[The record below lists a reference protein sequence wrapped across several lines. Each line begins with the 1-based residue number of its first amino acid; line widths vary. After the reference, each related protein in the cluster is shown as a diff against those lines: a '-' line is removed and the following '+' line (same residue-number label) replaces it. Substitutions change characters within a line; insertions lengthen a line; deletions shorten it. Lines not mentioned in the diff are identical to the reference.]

1 MPAAVIGGVIA
12 GAGAIGGAALSSKAQ
27 KKAAKTAANA
37 QLDATAQNNALAR
50 EQYGLNQAALAPWQQ
65 RGNAAGTAVNA
76 LLGIGQMAPANN
88 NGPAPTPATASA
100 LGFYGNG
107 AATNAMG
114 GGYIAPG
121 NNLRASREYY
131 NGEPNALMYG
141 ASNGYFP
148 GDMMTNG
155 MPASALAPMLVN
167 TAAPAANPNQ
177 QYQDAFAN
185 YQNSTGY
192 QFRLGEGMRALDN
205 SAASRGVLNSGAA
218 AKAALKYGQN
228 IASGEFGNYL
238 AQLTGVSQQGLSA
251 ANAQAGVGTSLVN
264 AVSNNNNA
272 AAGALGNQAFANGN
286 AQSQMWGAVGNT
298 VGNLGSIFAS
308 SFGSGGGTNALSNG
322 AFGIKS
328 GFKN

>member
-1 MPAAVIGGVIA
+1 MPAAVVGGVIA
-12 GAGAIGGAALSSKAQ
+12 GAGAIGGAVLSSKAQ
-27 KKAAKTAANA
+27 KKASKTAAQA

-107 AATNAMG
+107 AAANALG

-121 NNLRASREYY
+121 SNLRDGREYY
-131 NGEPNALMYG
+131 NGEPVNSLMYG
-141 ASNGYFP
+141 GGNGYTP
-148 GDMMTNG
+148 GDTFAQTG
-155 MPASALAPMLVN
+155 TVT
-167 TAAPAANPNQ
+167 TAAPAGNPNQ

-185 YQNSTGY
+185 YRNSTGY
-192 QFRLGEGMRALDN
+192 NFRVDEGARAVN
-205 SAASRGVLNSGAA
+205 SLFAGKGALNSGAA
-218 AKAALKYGQN
+218 MKAFGNFGQN
-228 IASGEFGNYL
+228 IASAEFGNYL
-238 AQLTGVSQQGLSA
+238 GQLNGVSQQGLAA

-272 AAGALGNQAFANGN
+272 AAGALGNQAFVNGN

-298 VGNLGSIFAS
+298 LGNLGSTFAS
-308 SFGSGGGTNALSNG
+308 SFGGGGSSGGIGNG
-322 AFGIKS
+322 AFATKY